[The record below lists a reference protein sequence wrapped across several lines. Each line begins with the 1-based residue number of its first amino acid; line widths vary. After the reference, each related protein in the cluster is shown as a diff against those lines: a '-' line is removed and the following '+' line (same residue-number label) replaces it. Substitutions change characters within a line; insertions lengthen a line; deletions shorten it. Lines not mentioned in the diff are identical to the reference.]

1 MQTDFK
7 LGDWL
12 VRPRCDSIERGDT
25 VVHVTPKAMAVLE
38 HLALA
43 AGDVVSR
50 EELFNSVWPGSA
62 VTDDALT
69 QCIVELRK
77 ALGDSAR
84 EPQFIET
91 IPKVGFRLLP
101 AVVPANPPEESAHRP
116 GDSGAA
122 VGSGRPGV
130 RPIFVVAVI
139 VALVFVLIRFLP
151 VAEEAPSQ
159 TADQGQKSL
168 AVLPFVDISEQQD
181 QGWYAYGLTEEL
193 TTRLS
198 QLSGL
203 NVAGRTSAY
212 RFQDRNEDMRYI
224 GEALGV
230 EYLLEGSVRTDE
242 ENLRITA
249 QLIEA
254 ENGFHTWSKQYD
266 QLRADIFDVQEEIA
280 EDVATALSIRL
291 RVGELSADPGGT
303 DNVEAYEL
311 ALLAREY
318 NRKATPES
326 MLQAIAYA
334 KRAIEIDP
342 EFAQAWYNLAGL
354 YVNASAIR
362 HNMDDTEWMVLAE
375 EAAQRAWS
383 IEPETPELK
392 YLNVVIMYVNWK
404 WSAIEQLMDRGAGLE
419 TSPDYVLLSGW
430 VGFLIQVGRFR
441 EARPHLERIR
451 QIKSQ
456 ENAARRILA
465 AVYSGLGRTEEA
477 IEEAERSF
485 ELDGFKEWNV
495 HNGMLVAQSVDDR
508 ELLLTWLTRA
518 EKYMPR
524 SREFVQAMTASL
536 GDRDAAL
543 AYLHTTFDETEDHD
557 HLIPQWAAWYGDHEL
572 ALAAMHRLPL
582 PRFFWS
588 KEKAETRRLPGFK
601 DLLRKV
607 GMEEYFREYGWND
620 FCRPLGADDF
630 ECE

>member
-193 TTRLS
+193 TTRLA
-198 QLSGL
+198 QLGGL
-203 NVAGRTSAY
+203 YVAGRTSAY
-212 RFQDRNEDMRYI
+212 RFKDRNEDMRQI

-230 EYLLEGSVRTDE
+230 EYLLEGSVRRDE

-254 ENGFHTWSKQYD
+254 ENGFHAWSKQYD
-266 QLRADIFDVQEEIA
+266 RPRADIFDIQTEISEA
-280 EDVATALSIRL
+280 VATALSVRL
-291 RVGELSADPGGT
+291 RVGELGAMPGGT
-303 DNVEAYEL
+303 NNVEAYEL
-311 ALLAREY
+311 VMLAWDHYRT
-318 NRKATPES
+318 ATPES
-326 MLQAIAYA
+326 MLQAIDCV
-334 KRAIEIDP
+334 KRAIELDP
-342 EFAQAWYNLAGL
+342 EYAQAWHHLAGL
-354 YVNASAIR
+354 YVNTSAIR
-362 HNMDDTEWMVLAE
+362 HNMDDTDWMVLAE
-375 EAAQRAWS
+375 EAAKRAWS
-383 IEPETPELK
+383 IEPETPGLK
-392 YLNVVIMYVNWK
+392 TLSVTIMYVNWK
-404 WSAIEQLMDRGAGLE
+404 WSEIEQFVDGGAGLE
-419 TSPDYVLLSGW
+419 TSSDFVLVHQW

-441 EARPHLERIR
+441 DALPHLERIR
-451 QIKSQ
+451 QVNPRAQMAS
-456 ENAARRILA
+456 RILA
-465 AVYSGLGRTEEA
+465 AIYSSHGRTEEA
-477 IEEAERSF
+477 IAEAERSF
-485 ELDGFKEWNV
+485 ELDGFKEWNAA
-495 HNGMLVAQSVDDR
+495 NGLLVALAVDDR
-508 ELLLTWLTRA
+508 ELLLTWLERA
-518 EKYMPR
+518 EEFIPR
-524 SREFVQAMTASL
+524 NRDFLQAMTATL

-543 AYLHTTFDETEDHD
+543 AYMHAAFDETEDHD
-557 HLIPQWAAWYGDHEL
+557 DQIQQWAAWYGDHEL